1 MEAESSLPYS
11 QVPTTRPYF
20 ELDQLSPFL
29 QNPLL
34 DGPF

>member
-1 MEAESSLPYS
+1 MEAEGSLPYS
-11 QVPTTRPYF
+11 QAPTIRPYF

-34 DGPF
+34 EDPF

>member
-11 QVPTTRPYF
+11 QVSTTRPYF
-20 ELDQLSPFL
+20 ELDQLNPFL

-34 DGPF
+34 EDPF

>member
-1 MEAESSLPYS
+1 MEAEISLPYS

-20 ELDQLSPFL
+20 ELDQLSSFL

-34 DGPF
+34 EDLF